1 MKTRAS
7 NRRVGSRSTALWVVA
22 LAVLAAVSSVAAKPV
37 QLEFDIRA
45 QSLSSAL
52 IEFGDQADVTVGVA
66 DGTPMDR
73 VDTEGVLGTYTVD
86 QAMTELLSGTEL
98 EHVWSEDSS
107 IVVRPQAPEPAEPQ
121 SEPQEKVDPTPEQP
135 EPEDRVQSEAAT
147 ERPRFTGDVTVTA
160 TKREVNVRE
169 VPASVSVFA
178 GGDLETLG
186 AARNEDYILEAPG
199 VNYNKYEPERS
210 EISMRGISTTMLSQN
225 TQVTVGTYVD
235 LNPFDLE
242 RVELLRGPQGTL
254 YGSASLGGVMR
265 YVTNKPKLDR
275 NEGALHLT
283 TTSVA
288 DGGVNLLTQGMFN
301 AVVSEGKFAVR
312 GVLAYN
318 QDDGYIDNHATPGGT
333 TENWNSFDQLSGRL
347 IATWAPSDKVRFDA
361 SYIRQDL
368 ARDGNNQLD
377 GRFDPDFND
386 PSQLTWRQAS
396 AENVTDIGNLTL
408 SFDLG
413 FGELTSSTSYLD
425 KNQEQNIEFGE
436 LFVFDAVSVEEW
448 MLMEFMGL
456 PIEFGDLSSQVTWRP
471 VLGTADSE
479 SFFQEFRLVSRDTGT
494 FDWIVG
500 AYYADVTSEFQTEVW
515 LEGMEDAVNA
525 VEPGV
530 GTMLYPD
537 DLYVSFPGSQDASEW
552 AVYGELGIDLSEV
565 WKLNL
570 GGRYFAFESE
580 TYASSTS
587 WGWTDGV
594 GPLPADESD
603 FMPKVSLA
611 YRPGNDLLWYALA
624 SRGYRVGGANE
635 IVALYGGSAP
645 LTYETDK
652 LWNYETGVKKTW
664 ANGKV
669 ITDVALF
676 YLDWSDIQ
684 LPVTFLDPSSPWGMT
699 SAILN
704 TGSAHSLGVEA
715 FFSAQLAQGLMF
727 VISIAWTEAELD
739 EDTMPIMNGETGE
752 FVVVPA
758 GTRLP
763 GTPDWNISSMLQYYF
778 NSPKLGFPFIELSHV
793 YKGEVTDEIS
803 VQGIVPSWNLFNFR
817 VGATIAKDLQVS
829 LAVNNLLDDRQPMA
843 RWYAYMGSFVPYVQP
858 EMWYIMRPRSVSLTL
873 QMNF

>member
-1 MKTRAS
+1 MMS
-7 NRRVGSRSTALWVVA
+7 MRRRELVSMTGWLTVVLVVLVGLCP
-22 LAVLAAVSSVAAKPV
+22 AVW
-37 QLEFDIRA
+37 A
-45 QSLSSAL
+45 Q
-52 IEFGDQADVTVGVA
+52 ET
-66 DGTPMDR
+66 
-73 VDTEGVLGTYTVD
+73 TE
-86 QAMTELLSGTEL
+86 
-98 EHVWSEDSS
+98 ED
-107 IVVRPQAPEPAEPQ
+107 PQKGEEPATE
-121 SEPQEKVDPTPEQP
+121 
-135 EPEDRVQSEAAT
+135 EPEIPDLL
-147 ERPRFTGDVTVTA
+147 PKFTGDVTVTS
-160 TKREVNVRE
+160 TRREENVRE
-169 VPASVSVFA
+169 IPASVSVFE
-178 GGDLETLG
+178 GIDLESLG
-186 AARNEDYILEAPG
+186 VAKIEDYILEAPG

-225 TQVTVGTYVD
+225 TQVTVGTYVNEIPTTDYFWVNSIVD

-254 YGSASLGGVMR
+254 YGAASLGGVMR
-265 YVTNKPKLDR
+265 FVTNKPKLDR

-288 DGGVNLLTQGMFN
+288 DGGVNFLTQGMFN

-318 QDDGYIDNHATPGGT
+318 NDAGFIDNLATG
-333 TENWNSFDQLSGRL
+333 EDDWNSFDQLSGRL
-347 IATWAPSDKVRFDA
+347 MATWAPSDKVRIDA

-368 ARDGNNQLD
+368 DRNGNNQVD
-377 GRFDPDFND
+377 GRFDPDFDD
-386 PSQLTWRQAS
+386 PSQLTWRMAG
-396 AENVTDIGNLTL
+396 AKNVTDIGNLTL

-413 FGELTSSTSYLD
+413 FGELMSSTSYLN
-425 KNQEQNIEFGE
+425 KNQKQDVEFGE

-448 MLMEFMGL
+448 MLMEYMGL

-471 VLGTADSE
+471 VLGTADAK

-494 FDWIVG
+494 LDWIVG

-537 DLYVSFPGSQDASEW
+537 DLYVSFPGAQDATEW
-552 AVYGELGIDLSEV
+552 AVYGELGIDLSEI
-565 WKLNL
+565 WKLTL
-570 GGRYFAFESE
+570 GGRYYDFESE

-587 WGWTDGV
+587 WGWTDEV
-594 GPLPADESD
+594 GPLPADDSD

-611 YRPGNDLLWYALA
+611 YHPSSDLLWYGLA

-645 LTYETDK
+645 LTYESDK

-669 ITDVALF
+669 ITDVTLF
-676 YLDWSDIQ
+676 YIDWQDIQ
-684 LPVTFLDPSSPWGMT
+684 LPVTFIDPGSPWGMT

-704 TGSAHSLGVEA
+704 TGKAHSLGVEA

-727 VISIAWTEAELD
+727 TLNLAWTEAELD

-763 GTPDWNISSMLQYYF
+763 GVPEWNTSSMLQYYF
-778 NSPKLGFPFIELSHV
+778 NSPKLGFPYIELSHI
-793 YKGEVTDEIS
+793 YKGEVTDELSI
-803 VQGIVPSWNLFNFR
+803 QGIIPSWNLLNFR
-817 VGATIAKDLQVS
+817 VGATVAKDLQVS
-829 LAVNNLLDDRQPMA
+829 LAVTNLLDDRQAMA
-843 RWYAYMGSFVPYVQP
+843 RWYPYMGSFVPYVQP
-858 EMWYIMRPRSVSLTL
+858 EMWYITLPRSISLTL